1 MLFTFPIF
9 IHEFNIPHSFLVLKI
24 VDHPAGVG
32 AFRFGEEGRGVLA
45 SGKPQKREGT
55 GLLIQVSLVFLVTLT
70 RDSEDRVLIS
80 GQTEPLGF
88 SFCRCGHS
96 LVT

>member
-24 VDHPAGVG
+24 VDHPAEVG

-45 SGKPQKREGT
+45 SGKPT
-55 GLLIQVSLVFLVTLT
+55 GLLIQVFLVFLVTLT
-70 RDSEDRVLIS
+70 RDSEDTVLIS
-80 GQTEPLGF
+80 G
-88 SFCRCGHS
+88 
-96 LVT
+96 